1 MRHRNRLLGALLLAA
16 LWSVEPW
23 HGSVS
28 AQNTA
33 AGVPRYE
40 IDPSWPPR
48 LPNNWIIGV
57 PTWVAVDRRDH
68 VWVLHRPRT
77 APAEQRANAAPAV
90 IEFDPDGKFVQAWGG
105 PGNGYDWPDTE
116 HGIFVDA
123 NDRVWIT
130 GINPRAGT
138 NVSTRNDDMILKFT
152 ASGKFIQQIGGRDVS
167 GGNKDTKNPHQ
178 SAEVFVY
185 PKTNEAF
192 IADGYGNRRVW
203 VIDAETG
210 AFKRAWGAF
219 GKTPLDPPP
228 TPAPAAG
235 AGRGTPA
242 APPPPAETDGPG
254 PDQYGIVHGT
264 KVSNDGLVY
273 VADRGNRRLQV
284 FSLDGKYINQG
295 FVNRTSSNNSC
306 GTVAFSP
313 DAATAVSLLPRLRQG
328 RGRDSRAQIPS
339 AGRRVRQSRGRAR
352 AVPEPSHDRD
362 RFKGKYLRAGSRS
375 RQPAAEIQAR
385 EVGRTFRS
393 ASVEV
398 TCGTRRTFAARRS
411 LPHSRSSP
419 RSRLCRR

>member
-1 MRHRNRLLGALLLAA
+1 LRHPTGLLAA
-16 LWSVEPW
+16 LLVAAVVSSAPW
-23 HGSVS
+23 HAALLG
-28 AQNTA
+28 QNSA
-33 AGVPRYE
+33 AGAPRYE
-40 IDPSWPPR
+40 VDPSWPPK
-48 LPNNWIIGV
+48 LPNDWVMGV

-77 APAEQRANAAPAV
+77 APAERRANAAPAV
-90 IEFDPDGKFVQAWGG
+90 IEFDADGKFLQAWGG

-123 NDRVWIT
+123 SDRVWIT

-152 ASGKFIQQIGGRDVS
+152 TSGRFIQQIGGRDVS
-167 GGNKDTKNPHQ
+167 GGNNDTRNPHQ

-185 PKTNEAF
+185 AKTNEAF

-228 TPAPAAG
+228 APAAG
-235 AGRGTPA
+235 AGRGAPA
-242 APPPPAETDGPG
+242 APADADGPG

-273 VADRGNRRLQV
+273 VADRGNRRVQV
-284 FSLDGKYINQG
+284 FSLDGKYLTQG

-313 DAATAVSLLPRLRQG
+313 DAQQRFLFCPDFAKGEIAILERKSLQQVG
-328 RGRDSRAQIPS
+328 AFG
-339 AGRRVRQSRGRAR
+339 SRGAGPGQFQNLHTI
-352 AVPEPSHDRD
+352 AIDSKGNIYGPEVAP
-362 RFKGKYLRAGSRS
+362 GSRL
-375 RQPAAEIQAR
+375 QKFKI
-385 EVGRTFRS
+385 VGS
-393 ASVEV
+393 Q
-398 TCGTRRTFAARRS
+398 
-411 LPHSRSSP
+411 
-419 RSRLCRR
+419 

>member
-1 MRHRNRLLGALLLAA
+1 MRHQNRLFAVLLLAA
-16 LWSVEPW
+16 ALSVEPA
-23 HGSVS
+23 HPTVS
-28 AQNTA
+28 AQGNAGA
-33 AGVPRYE
+33 APRYE
-40 IDPSWPPR
+40 VDPSWPPK

-77 APAEQRANAAPAV
+77 APAEQHANAAPAV
-90 IEFDPDGKFVQAWGG
+90 IEFDPAGKFVQAWGG

-152 ASGKFIQQIGGRDVS
+152 TSGKFIQQIGGRDVS

-228 TPAPAAG
+228 PAPAG
-235 AGRGTPA
+235 GGPGTAA
-242 APPPPAETDGPG
+242 APAPPADTDGPG

-273 VADRGNRRLQV
+273 VADRGNRRVQV
-284 FSLDGKYINQG
+284 FSLDGKYITQG

-313 DAATAVSLLPRLRQG
+313 DPQQRFIYCPDFAKGEIAILERKSLQQVG
-328 RGRDSRAQIPS
+328 AFG
-339 AGRRVRQSRGRAR
+339 SRGAGPGQFQNLHTI
-352 AVPEPSHDRD
+352 AVDSKGNIYGPEVAP
-362 RFKGKYLRAGSRS
+362 GSRLQ
-375 RQPAAEIQAR
+375 R
-385 EVGRTFRS
+385 FRI
-393 ASVEV
+393 VK
-398 TCGTRRTFAARRS
+398 
-411 LPHSRSSP
+411 
-419 RSRLCRR
+419 

>member
-1 MRHRNRLLGALLLAA
+1 MRHRNGLFGALLLAA
-16 LWSVEPW
+16 LCRSN
-23 HGSVS
+23 HGTARSL
-28 AQNTA
+28 AQNSA

-40 IDPSWPPR
+40 VDPSWPPR
-48 LPNNWIIGV
+48 LPNNWVIGV

-152 ASGKFIQQIGGRDVS
+152 TSGKFIQQIGGRDVS

-228 TPAPAAG
+228 HP
-235 AGRGTPA
+235 
-242 APPPPAETDGPG
+242 
-254 PDQYGIVHGT
+254 
-264 KVSNDGLVY
+264 
-273 VADRGNRRLQV
+273 
-284 FSLDGKYINQG
+284 
-295 FVNRTSSNNSC
+295 C
-306 GTVAFSP
+306 
-313 DAATAVSLLPRLRQG
+313 RQA
-328 RGRDSRAQIPS
+328 RA
-339 AGRRVRQSRGRAR
+339 AGRRALQPTPTARVRIS
-352 AVPEPSHDRD
+352 
-362 RFKGKYLRAGSRS
+362 
-375 RQPAAEIQAR
+375 
-385 EVGRTFRS
+385 T
-393 ASVEV
+393 ASS
-398 TCGTRRTFAARRS
+398 TARRCRTTVWS
-411 LPHSRSSP
+411 MWPIAATGASRCSRWTASTSP
-419 RSRLCRR
+419 RGS

>member
-1 MRHRNRLLGALLLAA
+1 MTNTLTEARFGFTTRCESEGTRDIGTACSARCSLTA

-23 HGSVS
+23 HGLVS
-28 AQNTA
+28 ARNNA

-48 LPNNWIIGV
+48 LPNSWIIGV
-57 PTWVAVDRRDH
+57 PIWVAVDRRDD
-68 VWVLHRPRT
+68 VWVLQRPRT

-152 ASGKFIQQIGGRDVS
+152 TSGKFIQQIGGRDVS

-210 AFKRAWGAF
+210 AFKRAARSERRRSIHRR
-219 GKTPLDPPP
+219 PL
-228 TPAPAAG
+228 APAH
-235 AGRGTPA
+235 R
-242 APPPPAETDGPG
+242 
-254 PDQYGIVHGT
+254 
-264 KVSNDGLVY
+264 
-273 VADRGNRRLQV
+273 
-284 FSLDGKYINQG
+284 
-295 FVNRTSSNNSC
+295 
-306 GTVAFSP
+306 
-313 DAATAVSLLPRLRQG
+313 PRLRLQPTPTDQV
-328 RGRDSRAQIPS
+328 RINTASFTAPRCRAT
-339 AGRRVRQSRGRAR
+339 V
-352 AVPEPSHDRD
+352 
-362 RFKGKYLRAGSRS
+362 
-375 RQPAAEIQAR
+375 
-385 EVGRTFRS
+385 
-393 ASVEV
+393 
-398 TCGTRRTFAARRS
+398 
-411 LPHSRSSP
+411 SST
-419 RSRLCRR
+419 